1 MEARLLVAYL
11 LMACLVLAAGLGART
26 MSRKRREHRRLMR
39 GQGSHR
45 KSPAVP
51 IREEG

>member
-11 LMACLVLAAGLGART
+11 LIACLVFAAALGVRT
-26 MSRKRREHRRLMR
+26 MTRKRRERRRLMR
-39 GQGSHR
+39 GYRSHR
-45 KSPAVP
+45 KNPAVP